1 MVRPSLPSVR
11 VVSGADA
18 EQPLRSRLRG
28 AGRAL
33 RPVSDTVVQVVAGF
47 WPLLALGL
55 FAFALSWAFA
65 LSASP

>member
-28 AGRAL
+28 ARRAL
-33 RPVSDTVVQVVAGF
+33 RPVGAALAEVVAGF
-47 WPLLALGL
+47 WPLIALGL
-55 FAFALSWAFA
+55 FAFGLSWAFA

>member
-1 MVRPSLPSVR
+1 MVRPTLPSVR

-28 AGRAL
+28 ARRAL
-33 RPVSDTVVQVVAGF
+33 GPLGASLAELVAGF
-47 WPLLALGL
+47 WPLIALGL
-55 FAFALSWAFA
+55 FAFGLSWAFA